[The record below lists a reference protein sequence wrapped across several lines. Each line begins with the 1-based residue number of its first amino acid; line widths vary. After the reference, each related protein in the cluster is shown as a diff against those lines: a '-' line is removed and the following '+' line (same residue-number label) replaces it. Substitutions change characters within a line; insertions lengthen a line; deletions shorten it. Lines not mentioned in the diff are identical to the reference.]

1 MSEFYWVPQ
10 YGAAVESTAKVR
22 KVQFG
27 DGYSQRRGDG
37 INGIGQN
44 WRLVFR
50 GLTAEMA
57 AIDAFLK
64 GKAGVSS
71 FTFTPAATLPE
82 GRYICATWSYTK
94 EAKGIDSINATFEQ
108 VFEV

>member
-10 YGAAVESTAKVR
+10 YGAAVESAAKVR

-27 DGYSQRRGDG
+27 DGYSQRSGDG
-37 INGIGQN
+37 INGVSQS
-44 WRLVFR
+44 WRLTFR
-50 GLTAEMA
+50 GSTAEMA
-57 AIDAFLK
+57 AIAAFLK
-64 GKAGVSS
+64 SKAGVSS
-71 FTFTPAATLPE
+71 FTFTPESTQLE
-82 GRYICATWSYTK
+82 GRYTCLSWSRTK